1 MLTDFILAS
10 LHHVL
15 IFVMMAIIAIELVAV
30 RPGLGGPN
38 LGRIAGVDGALGGV
52 AVAIVIVGVC
62 RVIFGLK
69 GWEAYVYN
77 VWFWHKM
84 ATFAIAGALSAV
96 PTMRILRWRKAA
108 AADPAFVVPDGE
120 ISAVRRYI
128 HLEAGIFLLIPIFA
142 AAMARYGY

>member
-1 MLTDFILAS
+1 MFTDFILAS
-10 LHHVL
+10 LHHLL
-15 IFVMMAIIAIELVAV
+15 IFAMMAIIAFEIATV
-30 RPGLGGPN
+30 RPGLAGA
-38 LGRIAGVDGALGGV
+38 RISRLSGIDGALGGV
-52 AVAIVIVGVC
+52 ATAIVVVGVC

-84 ATFAIAGALSAV
+84 AAFAIAGALSAV

-108 AADPAFVVPDGE
+108 AADSAFVVPDGE

-128 HLEAGIFLLIPIFA
+128 HLEGGIFLLIPIFA